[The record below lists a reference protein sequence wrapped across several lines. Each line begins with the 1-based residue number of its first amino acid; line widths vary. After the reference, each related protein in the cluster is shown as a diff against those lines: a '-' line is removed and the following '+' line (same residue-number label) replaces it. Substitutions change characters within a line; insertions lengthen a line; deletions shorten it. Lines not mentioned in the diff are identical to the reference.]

1 MRARLEHRE
10 VRAKLPQR
18 YPLLL
23 VDQVVE
29 LRAGESIRTRK
40 AISGTEPCYRA
51 LADGTAPESYAYP
64 LSLMVESLGQS
75 AALLWLEGGGEVVDE
90 SSALLFTGARGVR
103 LLGAAYPGDVLEHTV
118 ELENVIAETVF
129 ARGVSRVG
137 DRTVLTA
144 ESLIAAR
151 RPRAAMGQLPDARND
166 QRGM

>member
-1 MRARLEHRE
+1 MRERLDHRG
-10 VRAKLPQR
+10 VRGKLPQR
-18 YPLLL
+18 HPLLL

-51 LADGTAPESYAYP
+51 LPDDAAPESYAYP
-64 LSLMVESLGQS
+64 LSLLVESLGQS
-75 AALLWLEGGGEVVDE
+75 AALLWLEGQGEAVDE
-90 SSALLFTGARGVR
+90 SSALLFTGARGLR
-103 LLGAAYPGDVLEHTV
+103 MLGAAYPGDVLEHTV

-151 RPRAAMGQLPDARND
+151 RPRTAMGPPDHQDHD
-166 QRGM
+166 QRGI